1 MLDLL
6 GLAKDIFRE
15 YGCGSLVVADDA
27 FLLTLDIESF
37 AKAHIAL
44 EDLRECSPR
53 MNVCPC
59 FDGDDLMGYEYAII
73 KSRDTMTLYNQE
85 FSVVAAAL
93 MTAEDFS
100 YRAESHQN
108 FR

>member
-53 MNVCPC
+53 IDVRPR
-59 FDGDDLMGYEYAII
+59 FIDDDLVGYEHIII
-73 KSRDTMTLYNQE
+73 KSRDTMAMYSQE
-85 FSVVAAAL
+85 LSIVAAAL
-93 MTAEDFS
+93 MAAEGFS
-100 YRAESHQN
+100 WRAESHQK